1 MGKSAFSSH
10 KTQQQGM
17 TLLEVMV
24 AIAIFAI
31 AALAL
36 MQSISAQLV
45 AIADLETKTFAGWV
59 ADNQLAELRLEEVWP
74 DTNWHNGSTQ
84 MGNHMYYWRWQGKT
98 TSDDLIREVDIEVRD
113 SDHTRSPNVTLQS
126 FLLKPTKK

>member
-1 MGKSAFSSH
+1 
-10 KTQQQGM
+10 M

-84 MGNHMYYWRWQGKT
+84 MGSHMYYWRWQGKT

>member
-1 MGKSAFSSH
+1 
-10 KTQQQGM
+10 M

-36 MQSISAQLV
+36 MQSISAQLL
-45 AIADLETKTFAGWV
+45 AITDLENKTFAGWV
-59 ADNQLAELRLEEVWP
+59 ADNQLAQLRLEEVWP
-74 DTNWHNGSTQ
+74 DTSWHSGSTQ
-84 MGNHMYYWRWQGKT
+84 MGNHTYYWRWQGQA
-98 TSDDLIREVDIEVRD
+98 TSDDLIRQVNIEVRD
-113 SDHTRSPNVTLQS
+113 ADHARSPNVTLQS